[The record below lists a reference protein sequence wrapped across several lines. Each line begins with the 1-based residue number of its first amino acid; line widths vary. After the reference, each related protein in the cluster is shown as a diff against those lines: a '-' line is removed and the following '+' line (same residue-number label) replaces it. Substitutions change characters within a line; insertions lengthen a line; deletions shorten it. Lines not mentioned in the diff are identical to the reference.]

1 MFLTTFLQAWG
12 ETSRIGCLEK
22 SMRKIGYF
30 CLLMLITL
38 SLSCSKKP
46 NDETISQEIQKKVS
60 VDPQAQ
66 DSQVSVDTKQGKVTL
81 TGKAKT
87 PAVRQE
93 LETIAKQ
100 EPGVTGVD
108 DEVSI
113 DEGVTPEP
121 ATIGPLQPAAERE
134 PPPPPPPPKPVVVPA
149 GTVLTIRL
157 GQALGSKTSQVG
169 TAFTGS
175 VSTPITI
182 DGKMVIPSGSDI
194 TGIVKDAKKAGRF
207 KGAAVLSLHLDSITV
222 KGHQY
227 NIETESVDQTS
238 TGKGKRTA
246 GFIAGGA
253 GGGAAIG
260 GLAGGGKGAAIGA
273 LAGAAAG
280 TVGAATGNRDIKL
293 PAESALSFRLLQ
305 PLTLKAN

>member
-1 MFLTTFLQAWG
+1 
-12 ETSRIGCLEK
+12 
-22 SMRKIGYF
+22 MRKITYL
-30 CLLMLITL
+30 CLLIMLIAL
-38 SLSCSKKP
+38 SISCSRKP
-46 NDETISQEIQKKVS
+46 SDETISQNIQKKAAA
-60 VDPQAQ
+60 DPQAQ
-66 DSQVSVDTKQGKVTL
+66 DAQVTVDTKQGKVTL
-81 TGKAKT
+81 KGTAKT
-87 PAVRQE
+87 PAARDE
-93 LETIAKQ
+93 LEKLAK
-100 EPGVTGVD
+100 EESGVTGVE

-113 DEGVTPEP
+113 DENFTGEPVT
-121 ATIGPLQPAAERE
+121 TGPLRPAAERI
-134 PPPPPPPPKPVVVPA
+134 PLPPPPPPKPVIVPA

-182 DGKMVIPSGSDI
+182 EGKMAIPAGSDI

-207 KGAAVLSLHLDSITV
+207 KGAAVLSLHLDSITI

-227 NIETESVDQTS
+227 NIETESFDQTS

-246 GFIAGGA
+246 GLVGGGA
-253 GGGAAIG
+253 GAGAAIG

-280 TVGAATGNRDIKL
+280 TVGASTGNRDIQL

-305 PLTLKAN
+305 PLTLKAD